1 MGSMTSTLTSYAKA
15 AQHLPMAWL
24 TQSEFPAKDLVISSF
39 QDALAELPTPAG
51 YDDNVV
57 RSALE
62 FIVAGPDPRS
72 GTFKAQAI
80 YAAAQLHDQVTKLAL
95 APQPKEIRRNSILH
109 GYCGGLFGES
119 YGHKIVLAVGDGWID
134 YKFVDGPQK
143 GTTNRYRG
151 DIDELS
157 GYLKPDHHCPDDCT
171 MGEN

>member
-1 MGSMTSTLTSYAKA
+1 MTSTLTSYAKA

-72 GTFKAQAI
+72 GTFRAQAI
-80 YAAAQLHDQVTKLAL
+80 HAAARLHDQVTKLAL
-95 APQPKEIRRNSILH
+95 VPRVKAPKVRKNSILH
-109 GYCGGLFGES
+109 GYAGGVFGES
-119 YGHKIVLAVGDGWID
+119 YGHRLVTKKGDGWIE
-134 YKFVDGPQK
+134 YEYIDGPDQGVTRRYK
-143 GTTNRYRG
+143 GN
-151 DIDELS
+151 IKELAA
-157 GYLKPDHHCPDDCT
+157 YLAPDHHCGDDCM
-171 MGEN
+171 MGEG